1 MGAGRHEAPPRNDPF
16 MAAVML
22 ALMGLLLVLIV
33 LAAVDVPRA
42 P

>member
-1 MGAGRHEAPPRNDPF
+1 MGAGRHETSPKNDPL

-22 ALMGLLLVLIV
+22 ALMGLLALLIV
-33 LAAVDVPRA
+33 LAVIDVPRT